1 MDKLE
6 TPVLH
11 EDPDRVG
18 GVEGVAEVHRVVVAQ
33 LVVEEETEEEGVEL
47 AETLAVVEA
56 LAVLDPV
63 TLELTVLL
71 PPLTVEMKL
80 ALLDTEKDCNGLNVR
95 VTVLHEVEDWQ
106 AVTHWEAD
114 ADAVGLADGHIDKV
128 GVRDP
133 VGQLVKDGD
142 GVELGVELLLIE
154 RVGDTE
160 SVVVGHT
167 DTDGEA
173 VGVKDTLVV
182 GQEEE
187 EVLGEVLRD
196 TEEQPDADV
205 E

>member
-1 MDKLE
+1 LDKLE

-11 EDPDRVG
+11 EDPEGVG

-47 AETLAVVEA
+47 EETLAVVET

-63 TLELTVLL
+63 PLELTVLL
-71 PPLTVEMKL
+71 SHTVEMKL

-106 AVTHWEAD
+106 AVTHWEAN
-114 ADAVGLADGHIDKV
+114 ADAVGLADGQIDKV
-128 GVRDP
+128 GVKDP
-133 VGQLVKDGD
+133 VGQLVRDGD

-160 SVVVGHT
+160 SVVVGQI
-167 DTDGEA
+167 DTDGEV

-187 EVLGEVLRD
+187 EVLEEVLRD
-196 TEEQPDADV
+196 TEEQPDTDV